1 LANWFRGRQ
10 KGGYVNRATAIVLA
24 ALLLSSCAAMQE
36 TPIRSPLK
44 VYEYNSIARKYI
56 DRPTHVA
63 VDGSP
68 GSQRLKVSFEPYD
81 VAKSGDYAMFAVQ
94 HADTYSAH
102 IAKFLEW
109 AAKARANGDAFDK
122 KIGDAPI
129 LAGLS
134 LEFAFHSGNP
144 TNHYLAIT
152 LCSLG
157 SCAMGMDDGRRLYF
171 DESGASDLL
180 ALIRKLKAGELPGE
194 DVGAKYN

>member
-1 LANWFRGRQ
+1 MT
-10 KGGYVNRATAIVLA
+10 RATAAVLT

-44 VYEYNSIARKYI
+44 VYEYNSIARKYM
-56 DRPTHVA
+56 DRPTFVA

-68 GSQRLKVSFEPYD
+68 GSQRLKVSFEPYG
-81 VAKSGDYAMFAVQ
+81 VAKSGDYAMFAAQ
-94 HADTYSAH
+94 YADTYSAH

-129 LAGLS
+129 HPGLS

-144 TNHYLAIT
+144 TNHYLAVA

-157 SCAMGMDDGRRLYF
+157 SCATGMNVGRPLYF

-180 ALIRKLKAGELPGE
+180 ALIKKLKAGELPGK
-194 DVGAKYN
+194 DVGDKYN